1 MDIYYSKK
9 FIVATL
15 DLRPNCV
22 ILSKQEKKKVKYI
35 IKLYIYFHLSA
46 KLSFDDLIS
55 DPLVFLVILHLCK
68 P

>member
-22 ILSKQEKKKVKYI
+22 ILSKQEKKKKSNILLNFTI
-35 IKLYIYFHLSA
+35 IFNCLQNCHLMT
-46 KLSFDDLIS
+46 
-55 DPLVFLVILHLCK
+55 
-68 P
+68 